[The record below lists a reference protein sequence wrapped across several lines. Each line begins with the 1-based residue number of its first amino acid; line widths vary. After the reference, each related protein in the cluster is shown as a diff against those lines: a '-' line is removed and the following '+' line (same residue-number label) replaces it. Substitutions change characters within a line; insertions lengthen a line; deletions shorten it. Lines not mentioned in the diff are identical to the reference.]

1 MCKVLSHAHGTG
13 APPDEKLPG
22 QLALCQCH
30 SLRDG
35 ARTWGWGQ
43 DGGRWRVIAIT
54 PLCCAPARAPFSL
67 VFELRHHTSHAS
79 FEPKETNKEQP
90 KSARWKPDSLPPP
103 PRGAPFRR
111 RLRHSKTAGKQRV
124 YTNCHDTSDRHAVF
138 AGFRYTTTST

>member
-1 MCKVLSHAHGTG
+1 MALEPP
-13 APPDEKLPG
+13 PPDEKLPG

-35 ARTWGWGQ
+35 ARAWGWGQ

-90 KSARWKPDSLPPP
+90 KSARWKPVSLPP
-103 PRGAPFRR
+103 GGSFSAT
-111 RLRHSKTAGKQRV
+111 LAALE
-124 YTNCHDTSDRHAVF
+124 NCGEAASLHKLS
-138 AGFRYTTTST
+138 